1 VNKHFIIQRKVLI
14 SMLFVATTMLG
25 YISYQQLNMEIIPN
39 ADLPVLFVQVNARND
54 MTPEYMEQ
62 EAVIPVEAAVAALD
76 NIERIESTAGR
87 RRGIVVIYYEKR
99 TDLKYAYLKLDERVA
114 ALRHTLPEEFTLQ
127 VEKVDTETRTSILMN
142 LQALGEG
149 GVDRVRNF
157 VDQHITPE
165 LLNIEG
171 VATVN
176 VYGGRQKSVDIILNR
191 EMCDAYRIS
200 PSRVRNV
207 LSRNMNLRQYGGM
220 IREQGLRYFVYLNAE
235 YDEISQIEE
244 LVVGQGRNAVQL
256 KDIATV
262 FYGEKEEESISRI
275 NGMDAVSIQVV
286 HDAQANIIDLSHE
299 VRDKISQ
306 MNRANALFGIEII
319 VQDDMAETMESNID
333 QIINLALL
341 GGLLAVFVLWVFL
354 RNIRLV
360 VVVALAIPVSVFTAF
375 NFFFA
380 ADISINSLTL
390 MGIALAVGML
400 LDTSIVVLENIYR
413 LRSAGAGNT
422 VSVVQGTKEVWRAIV
437 AATLTTIAVFVP
449 FLFSSDFLIRLFGK
463 HIGVSIIS
471 TLIVSLLVSLLL
483 IPMVVHVIISRSRR
497 TEKTVYK
504 EVSLDNRGIRFY
516 LSLLKTAMRN
526 PGPVIIGVVV
536 LFFATIVIS
545 MSVSVNQLSELET
558 DQIDLY
564 VTMRTGSTLE
574 ATDEVV
580 ARIEQVLMEV
590 EEGEEVIASIEE
602 EEAMVSLLLKE
613 DYHAVNK
620 RSFSEIQSDIMKKLE
635 DLPAADISTSASES
649 GGGSRGGGGG
659 GNAGGTSGFQRLM
672 GIGEDEEYLVMKG
685 QDFEL
690 MVEVAEDIESY
701 LEELDN
707 IRSVRISV
715 RENQPEVHLDL
726 NSLLMSDYGITVSE
740 VREEL
745 GVFQN
750 QISSGVNFRQDD
762 EEYEI
767 VISYDDTYEQER
779 KDKTIAELRELDIPD
794 AEQESSYEL
803 QSISDVYF
811 ARGMREISRI
821 NQEKQVELRYR
832 FEEDVYESNELLE
845 YARSEIADV
854 IENANIPSG
863 VALEM
868 VQEDSGLDAFRSLF
882 IIALLLV
889 YMILAA
895 IFESFVTPFVLLLSI
910 PFAAIGSFFLLT
922 VTGNS
927 LFNANTLMGFMILLG
942 VVVNNAIILI
952 DFINILRSRGYRKN
966 RAIMLGG
973 MSRVRPILIT
983 TITTC
988 VAMVPLAMG
997 QAEYVKAIGPP
1008 FAITVIGGLS
1018 VSTVLTLVF
1027 IPMLYNGLEQTMA
1040 WFRSLGL
1047 VTRIILLVL
1056 EAAGIVLVQ
1065 YYVDPFMW
1073 RIAAWLLVVVG
1084 IPLGYWF
1091 IASSLRKATER
1102 IIPDEE
1108 ELRIEIANLV
1118 KIYGRQSKVVREFR
1132 SGRRMHVVRRGRRTV
1147 GVADGGH
1154 VDGGRS
1160 DGSSADGRSDGSR
1173 ADSGRS
1179 DGRRSFVR
1187 PNVDA
1192 LVWQVPLLAFLVYF
1206 SWFYLVSSFWQWIT
1220 SVIVYGYVLVIIN
1233 SFRKY
1238 YTQRW
1243 LSWLKRAIQYGGPVV
1258 VLLLFFGK
1266 WDNTFLSV
1274 FAGTVWYLVLVT
1286 DHVARR
1292 VREPGFDAKRVRK
1305 IFRWFFLLVRMIPGI
1320 GSRRDTFKALKGVSL
1335 EIGTGMFGLL
1345 GPNGAGKSTMI
1356 RIICGILDQSY
1367 GKIWINGIDTQ
1378 ERREELQGL
1387 IGYLPQE
1394 FGMYEN
1400 MSAWA
1405 YLDYQAMLKGI
1416 TDVAAREQR
1425 IREVLEAVHMWEH
1438 RKKKIGTYSGGMK
1451 QRIGIAQVLLHLPRI
1466 LVVDEP
1472 TAGLDPRERIR
1483 FRNLLV
1489 ELSRSRIVIF
1499 STHIIEDISSSCTTM
1514 AVINRGE
1521 VLFSG
1526 TPAEMTDLAR
1536 GRVWKVSLDAG
1547 TFEEETRD
1555 KVIIHHM
1562 RDGSRVRARCL
1573 SGKQPFEG
1581 AEQEVPMLEDAYLWL
1596 LQQNK
1601 EN

>member
-1 VNKHFIIQRKVLI
+1 
-14 SMLFVATTMLG
+14 MLFVAATMLG
-25 YISYQQLNMEIIPN
+25 YISYQQLDMEIIPN
-39 ADLPVLFVQVNARND
+39 ADLPVLFVQVNARTD

-99 TDLKYAYLKLDERVA
+99 TDLKYAYLKLDERIA
-114 ALRHTLPEEFTLQ
+114 SLRHSLPDEFTLK

-142 LQALGEG
+142 LQTLGEG

-157 VDQHITPE
+157 VDQHIAPE
-165 LLNIEG
+165 LMNIEG

-176 VYGGRQKSVDIILNR
+176 VYGGRQKSVDIILDR

-200 PSRVRNV
+200 PSQVRNV

-235 YDEISQIEE
+235 YDAISQIEE
-244 LVVGQGRNAVQL
+244 LVIGQGRNAVQL

-275 NGMDAVSIQVV
+275 NGKDAVSIQVV

-299 VRDKISQ
+299 VRDRIRQ
-306 MNRANALFGIEII
+306 MNRANALSGIEII
-319 VQDDMAETMESNID
+319 IQDDTAETMERNID
-333 QIINLALL
+333 QIINLAIL
-341 GGLLAVFVLWVFL
+341 GGLLAIFVLWVFL

-360 VVVALAIPVSVFTAF
+360 VVVALAIPISVFAAF

-380 ADISINSLTL
+380 ADITINSLTL

-413 LRSAGAGNT
+413 LRSDGMGNT
-422 VSVVQGTKEVWRAIV
+422 DSVVQGTREVWRAIV

-449 FLFSSDFLIRLFGK
+449 FLFSSEILIRLFGK

-471 TLIVSLLVSLLL
+471 TLVVSLLVSLML
-483 IPMVVHVIISRSRR
+483 IPMVVHVIISRSRHR
-497 TEKTVYK
+497 KKEVYQ
-504 EVSLDNRGIRFY
+504 EVSLNNRGIRFY

-545 MSVSVNQLSELET
+545 MSVSVTRLSELET

-564 VTMRTGSTLE
+564 VTMRTGATLQ

-590 EEGEEVIASIEE
+590 EEGKEVISGIEE
-602 EEAMVSLLLKE
+602 EEAMVSLQLKE
-613 DYHAVNK
+613 DYYAVNK
-620 RSFSEIQSDIMKKLE
+620 RTFSEIQSDIMKKLE
-635 DLPAADISTSASES
+635 DIEVADIATSASES
-649 GGGSRGGGGG
+649 GGGSRGGGGS
-659 GNAGGTSGFQRLM
+659 NAGGTSGFQRLM

-685 QDFEL
+685 QDFDL

-745 GVFQN
+745 DVFQN
-750 QISSGVNFRQDD
+750 QISSGVNFRQGD

-767 VISYDDTYEQER
+767 VIRYDEDDESE
-779 KDKTIAELRELDIPD
+779 DDEKTITELRELDIPD
-794 AEQESSYEL
+794 AGQSGSYEL
-803 QSISDVYF
+803 QGIADIYF

-832 FEEDVYESNELLE
+832 FEEDVYASNDLLE
-845 YARSEIADV
+845 YARSEIAGV
-854 IENANIPSG
+854 IESANIPSG

-868 VQEDSGLDAFRSLF
+868 VQEDSGMGAFRSLF
-882 IIALLLV
+882 VIALLLV

-952 DFINILRSRGYRKN
+952 DFINVLRSRGYGKN

-988 VAMVPLAMG
+988 VAMLPLAMG

-1027 IPMLYNGLEQTMA
+1027 IPMLYNGLEQTIA
-1040 WFRSLGL
+1040 WFRGLRL
-1047 VTRIILLVL
+1047 VTRIMLLVL

-1091 IASSLRKATER
+1091 VSSSLRKATER

-1108 ELRIEIANLV
+1108 ELRIRIANLV
-1118 KIYGRQSKVVREFR
+1118 KIYGRESKVVREFR
-1132 SGRRMHVVRRGRRTV
+1132 SGRRMHVVR
-1147 GVADGGH
+1147 GGK
-1154 VDGGRS
+1154 
-1160 DGSSADGRSDGSR
+1160 
-1173 ADSGRS
+1173 
-1179 DGRRSFVR
+1179 
-1187 PNVDA
+1187 PNFDA

-1220 SVIVYGYVLVIIN
+1220 SVVVYVYILVIVN

-1238 YTQRW
+1238 YRQRW
-1243 LSWLKRAIQYGGPVV
+1243 LRRLKHVVQYGGPVV

-1274 FAGTVWYLVLVT
+1274 FAGSVWYLVLAT
-1286 DHVARR
+1286 EHVARQVKR
-1292 VREPGFDAKRVRK
+1292 ADFDVKRTRK
-1305 IFRWFFLLVRMIPGI
+1305 IFRWFFLLVRLIPGI

-1378 ERREELQGL
+1378 LRREELQGL

-1400 MSAWA
+1400 MTAWA

-1416 TDVAAREQR
+1416 TDVKTREQR
-1425 IREVLEAVHMWEH
+1425 IREVLDAVHMWEH
-1438 RKKKIGTYSGGMK
+1438 RRKKIGTYSGGMK

-1472 TAGLDPRERIR
+1472 TAGLDTRERIR

-1526 TPAEMTDLAR
+1526 TPAEMTDIAR
-1536 GRVWKVSLDAG
+1536 GKVWKVFLDAD
-1547 TFEEETRD
+1547 TFEAVTRD
-1555 KVIIHHM
+1555 KLIIHHM

-1573 SGKQPFEG
+1573 SAERPFEG
-1581 AEQEVPMLEDAYLWL
+1581 AEPEVPMLEDAYLWL
-1596 LQQNK
+1596 LQKNK
-1601 EN
+1601 IH